1 MLMGCFLDVYYGKK
15 IGIID
20 ADEYQWS
27 LNSIYQE
34 ERKELFKNYSE
45 EEIDKLLRDKKIA
58 DIDVHK
64 MMIDEIVGFVSRIKK
79 GNPYDF
85 LFIDLGQRK
94 VEETLHVF
102 ELADHIIVPYSKD
115 AEEIKQ
121 SVIFSKSIKR
131 YFPDKNIKSLVMKI
145 FRNKAD
151 DFMEIRKNLKRRFD
165 NDYYKSII
173 PGRDRY
179 PEKRSLIWPL
189 NYAVEEKDFGK
200 GVISFMNEF
209 LEQF

>member
-1 MLMGCFLDVYYGKK
+1 MLLACFLDVYYGKK

-34 ERKELFKNYSE
+34 EKNELFKNYSE
-45 EEIDKLLRDKKIA
+45 EEIDKLLEDKKSA
-58 DIDVHK
+58 NIDVHK
-64 MMIDEIVGFVSRIKK
+64 MMVNEIVGFVSKVKK
-79 GNPYDF
+79 NSPYDF

-94 VEETLHVF
+94 IDETLYIF

-115 AEEIKQ
+115 AEEIKK
-121 SVIFSKSIKR
+121 SVIFSTSIKR
-131 YFPDKNIKSLVMKI
+131 NFPDKNIKSLVIKI

-173 PGRDRY
+173 LGRDRY

-189 NYAVEEKDFGK
+189 NYSVEEKDFGK